1 MSKTIEEIETEVLQ
15 LPEQDRGRLLK
26 ALFLSLEEA
35 DEGDVAGICAE
46 EAKARALEIR
56 CGDVEAIP
64 SDEVFREAR
73 SRLK

>member
-35 DEGDVAGICAE
+35 
-46 EAKARALEIR
+46 LEIR

>member
-1 MSKTIEEIETEVLQ
+1 MSKTVEDLEAEVLQ
-15 LPEQDRGRLLK
+15 LPEQDRDRLLK
-26 ALFLSLEEA
+26 ALFLSLEETG
-35 DEGDVAGICAE
+35 EGDVAGIWAE

-56 CGDVEAIP
+56 RGDVEAIP